1 MDSEPTVGRGR
12 PMGRHILFDAFA
24 SGGMATVHFG
34 RMVGPAGFARLV
46 AVKRL
51 HPQYAGSP
59 EFVRMLLDEARLTG
73 RIRHPN
79 VVPTL
84 DVVLQDREVFLVME
98 YVHGESF
105 ARLLKARKEPPLPEI
120 VTALVSQVLLG
131 LHSAHETRSKGGE
144 PLGIVH
150 RDATPHNVMVDSEG
164 LARIIDF
171 GVAKARDLVQDS
183 TGEGRLKG
191 KVSYMA
197 PEQLQDGRCDHR
209 VDIYAAGVV
218 LWEGITRKHLFT
230 RETPG
235 ATMNAVL
242 KGEVRQ
248 LSEMRPGLPPELDE
262 IVARALAPEPDDR
275 FPTALAMAE
284 AVTAAL
290 PPATQLTVA
299 RWVQDVAGEELEAR
313 RRMLEAVE
321 SEMEFDLDEIRKSV
335 DRVLMARDAPSR
347 PRASAPLS
355 ALEPAAASQQRRDAA
370 QGTAEALP
378 KREHGSRRP
387 PLDATGSATTDP
399 DGSSPASTLSP
410 RAGRGASRATWIW
423 AVLAIIGFGAFGA
436 VLALPGRSVVPRLGI
451 GIVPGMRSPLGD
463 PVGRIEKG
471 ASAPQP
477 PANASATAADPHDAG
492 VDSGKP
498 RVRGASRAMAFDA
511 RKDPKSPTV
520 SCEPPWVIDAK
531 GRKHFKPECY

>member
-1 MDSEPTVGRGR
+1 
-12 PMGRHILFDAFA
+12 MGRHILFDAFA

-105 ARLLKARKEPPLPEI
+105 ARLLAGRKEPPLPEI

-131 LHSAHETRSKGGE
+131 LHSAHETRSERGE

-191 KVSYMA
+191 KVSYVA
-197 PEQLQDGRCDHR
+197 PEQLQDGRCDRR
-209 VDIYAAGVV
+209 VDIYAAGVM

-235 ATMNAVL
+235 ATMDAVL
-242 KGEVRQ
+242 KGDVRL

-262 IVARALAPEPDDR
+262 IITRALAPDPDDR
-275 FPTALAMAE
+275 YPTALEMAE
-284 AVTAAL
+284 AVTGVV
-290 PPATQLTVA
+290 PPATQLTVG
-299 RWVQDVAGEELEAR
+299 RWVQDVAGEELDAR

-347 PRASAPLS
+347 PRASAPLG
-355 ALEPAAASQQRRDAA
+355 ARQPVAAPPA
-370 QGTAEALP
+370 QGSTAQGPAGN
-378 KREHGSRRP
+378 HGSRRP
-387 PLDATGSATTDP
+387 LGDATSGATTDP

-410 RAGRGASRATWIW
+410 RAVRRASRATWIW
-423 AVLAIIGFGAFGA
+423 AVLAIIGFGALGA
-436 VLALPGRSVVPRLGI
+436 VLALPRGRSVVPRLGV
-451 GIVPGMRSPLGD
+451 GIAPDMRGSLSD
-463 PVGRIEKG
+463 PVRRIENG
-471 ASAPQP
+471 RSAAQPSASA
-477 PANASATAADPHDAG
+477 SGTAADPHDAG
-492 VDSGKP
+492 ADSGKLHL
-498 RVRGASRAMAFDA
+498 RGALREPTSGAG
-511 RKDPKSPTV
+511 KDPNAPTV
-520 SCEPPWVIDAK
+520 SCDPPWVIDAK